1 MTRTRRPTPAPTT
14 LRRELPRDPRR
25 FRLPGHSLPLSVRA
39 GIVLLAA
46 LILVAIVGP
55 WIAQYPPN
63 EPHYADKLVAPNAEY
78 WLGTDQ
84 YGRDQFSRVVHGL
97 RLSLLSAFLVL
108 AGSATISLLVGLLS
122 ALYGGRLDRAV
133 SRCIDIVLAIPGLVL
148 ALAVVGLL
156 GPGYVNLLIALVISS
171 WAADARIARALT
183 LEARTRPYV
192 VAARVA
198 GVSRPAIGV
207 RHLMPAVFPQF
218 LIVTTLRLGGIVVS
232 LAGLSF
238 LGLGVQMPE
247 AELGAML
254 GDARRF
260 LTAAPWLL
268 LAPSLAI
275 LAMATAANL
284 IAEGMQSR
292 RGMGAVR

>member
-1 MTRTRRPTPAPTT
+1 MNKAVQS
-14 LRRELPRDPRR
+14 
-25 FRLPGHSLPLSVRA
+25 RLSGSVRA
-39 GIVLLAA
+39 GVVVLAVLLM
-46 LILVAIVGP
+46 LAIVGP
-55 WIAQYPPN
+55 LFAQYPPN
-63 EPHYADKLVAPNAEY
+63 QPHYGDKLVAPNVEF

-84 YGRDQFSRVVHGL
+84 YGRDQFARVMHGL

-108 AGSATISLLVGLLS
+108 AGSATISLLVGS
-122 ALYGGRLDRAV
+122 GAGLYGGRLDRAV
-133 SRCIDIVLAIPGLVL
+133 SRVIDVVLAIPGLVL
-148 ALAVVGLL
+148 ALALVGLL
-156 GPGYVNLLIALVISS
+156 GPGYLNLLLALVIAS
-171 WAADARIARALT
+171 WAADARVARALT
-183 LEARTRPYV
+183 LEARARPYV

-207 RHLMPAVFPQF
+207 RHVLPAILGPF
-218 LIVTTLRLGGIVVS
+218 LIVATLRLGGIVVA

-268 LAPSLAI
+268 IAPAVAI
-275 LAMATAANL
+275 LAMAAAANL
-284 IAEGMQSR
+284 IAEGLRDKVQ
-292 RGMGAVR
+292 

>member
-1 MTRTRRPTPAPTT
+1 M
-14 LRRELPRDPRR
+14 
-25 FRLPGHSLPLSVRA
+25 RA
-39 GIVLLAA
+39 GAVLLG
-46 LILVAIVGP
+46 LLLVLAIVGP
-55 WIAQYPPN
+55 LLAQYPPN
-63 EPHYADKLVAPNAEY
+63 EPHYGDKLVAPSTEY

-84 YGRDQFSRVVHGL
+84 YGRDQFSRVLNGL

-108 AGSATISLLVGLLS
+108 AGSATISLLVGLG
-122 ALYGGRLDRAV
+122 AGLYGGRPDRAV
-133 SRCIDIVLAIPGLVL
+133 SRVIDVVLAIPGLVL

-156 GPGYVNLLIALVISS
+156 GPGYLNLLLALVIAS
-171 WAADARIARALT
+171 WAADARVARALT
-183 LEARTRPYV
+183 LAARTRPYV
-192 VAARVA
+192 IAARVA

-207 RHLMPAVFPQF
+207 RHLLPAVLGPF
-218 LIVTTLRLGGIVVS
+218 LIVATLRLGGIVVA

-268 LAPSLAI
+268 IAPAVAI
-275 LAMATAANL
+275 LAMAAAANL
-284 IAEGMQSR
+284 LAEGARDRVADSR
-292 RGMGAVR
+292 DRLEGARDRVAGSPDRLGSER